1 MRICSRSIKIN
12 SQRTSPRITPF
23 GAVHGRCVVY
33 FHGVPGAPDECRIFD
48 HAGKTRGLRFICV
61 DRFSVDAS
69 IEGEAYYQFLADEIS
84 KEAAGQPVDVVGF
97 SIGAF
102 VAMQTCRY
110 LPDSVKSLHLVSVA
124 APLDAGHFLDT
135 MAGKQVFTMAKNFPA
150 AFWLLSV
157 WQGLMARLAPGLLFR
172 LLFASAAGD
181 DKALVNNREFQLV
194 TTRDLKACF
203 VGRVRGYMRDVH
215 AYVRPWNTAPSA
227 VTIET
232 HDWHGAKDNWSPVE
246 MAHYLART
254 IPGAASIKIF
264 DGASHYSCLYRAAP
278 EICARLSEK

>member
-1 MRICSRSIKIN
+1 MGDAWSIFMACRVHPTNVEFLTTQEKHAACDSFVSTAFLSMRRLKAK
-12 SQRTSPRITPF
+12 RITNSLPTKS
-23 GAVHGRCVVY
+23 RKK
-33 FHGVPGAPDECRIFD
+33 PP
-48 HAGKTRGLRFICV
+48 
-61 DRFSVDAS
+61 AS
-69 IEGEAYYQFLADEIS
+69 PWMSWDFPS
-84 KEAAGQPVDVVGF
+84 
-97 SIGAF
+97 
-102 VAMQTCRY
+102 
-110 LPDSVKSLHLVSVA
+110 
-124 APLDAGHFLDT
+124 APLSRCRPAAICPIASKACIWYPPPHRWTQDAGHFLDT

-181 DKALVNNREFQLV
+181 DKALVNNREFQLA

-232 HDWHGAKDNWSPVE
+232 YVWHGAKDNWSPVE